1 VLNTTLSNISVV
13 GRGKGPSW
21 SCSYNSWIY
30 NYLCNQRLSLSTL
43 WVRTPLN
50 RGVLDTTLCDNV
62 CHWLAADRLFSPG
75 TPVSSTNKTDRHDIN
90 EILLK
95 VTLNTITTNPIYFKV
110 VFTQQK
116 YCVYFKHAMFQQIW
130 YWLSVSKLC
139 YIVNHTCYITAMET

>member
-21 SCSYNSWIY
+21 SCSYTSWIY

-90 EILLK
+90 EILLNMA
-95 VTLNTITTNPIYFKV
+95 LNTITIIPISFKV
-110 VFTQQK
+110 
-116 YCVYFKHAMFQQIW
+116 VYFKHAMFQQIW

>member
-1 VLNTTLSNISVV
+1 MLNTTLSNISVV

-21 SCSYNSWIY
+21 SCSYTSWIY
-30 NYLCNQRLSLSTL
+30 NYLCNQHLSLSTL

-90 EILLK
+90 EILLNMA
-95 VTLNTITTNPIYFKV
+95 LNTITIIPISFKV
-110 VFTQQK
+110 
-116 YCVYFKHAMFQQIW
+116 VYFKHAMFQQIW